1 MSHIEASSSDLDD
14 FALAGP
20 HLTSAACIAAL
31 TRLRDLMT
39 APPAAQPV
47 TETTRLASF
56 ARRISGVLDL
66 AAEAVAEGD
75 DAVAA
80 LEHGRALAL
89 INALRLTM
97 VADGEQ
103 VAAGEQAPAGGP
115 SQKSGSAG

>member
-1 MSHIEASSSDLDD
+1 MSHIDASTSDLDD

-20 HLTSAACIAAL
+20 DLASSTCAAAL
-31 TRLRDLMT
+31 ARVRNLMT
-39 APPAAQPV
+39 APPTGPAVADA
-47 TETTRLASF
+47 TRLAGF

-75 DAVAA
+75 DAAAA

-97 VADGEQ
+97 ATDGE
-103 VAAGEQAPAGGP
+103 EAPAP
-115 SQKSGSAG
+115 EPAQKSGSAG